1 MKTSAQSSTVL
12 QAIKSINKEYG
23 YSISLNRNDQTGKWF
38 NFTIASPSKVP
49 GARVSWSGRN
59 LAKASWHAHGYLFDA
74 IFAIE
79 PDAIIQ
85 ALGNK
90 ITKDFGNWQDVQIG
104 SMMSPCY
111 MSECSIH

>member
-1 MKTSAQSSTVL
+1 MKTNATRQTVIE
-12 QAIKSINKEYG
+12 AIEAINNEHD
-23 YSISLNRNDQTGKWF
+23 YSIGLNRNDQTGKWF

-49 GARVSWSGRN
+49 GARVSGSGRN

-90 ITKDFGNWQDVQIG
+90 ITKNAGNWQDVQIG
-104 SMMSPCY
+104 SLYNPIY